1 MLFLIHFEIDPENRD
16 KSHARLKTRG
26 DGMPQ
31 EIKPLGT
38 WFSVTLLEGWAI
50 VETQDETAL
59 GQSMKQWTDL
69 NVNHIT
75 PVLTEEA
82 LLKVI
87 T

>member
-1 MLFLIHFEIDPENRD
+1 
-16 KSHARLKTRG
+16 
-26 DGMPQ
+26 MPH

-50 VETQDETAL
+50 VETQDETVL
-59 GQSMKQWTDL
+59 GQSIKQWTDL
-69 NVNHIT
+69 NINHIT
-75 PVLTEEA
+75 PVLTEAA